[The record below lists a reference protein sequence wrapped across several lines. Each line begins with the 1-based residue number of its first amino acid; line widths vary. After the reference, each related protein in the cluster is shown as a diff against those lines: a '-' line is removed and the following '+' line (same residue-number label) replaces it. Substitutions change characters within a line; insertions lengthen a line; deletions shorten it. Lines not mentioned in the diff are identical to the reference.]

1 MSKIHQIFIATLLFL
16 SLSAHAE
23 WEPAQNSQS
32 KKATISS
39 IAQSISNKVA
49 ELPEPLFMDATDQAK
64 VDELLSTTLYQIDMN
79 TAAFEVT
86 LKQYRKIG
94 DSDTWLAAQEYY
106 LTLHSFNR
114 SKQDLLKLVDS
125 RIYNKLTGF
134 GPFGVTQF
142 KNEIHIT
149 QLNAQYLLF
158 FQIQSFKQFIED
170 LAISPV
176 PVIAMVVKLFLVY
189 LVLNWWLRN
198 SPDMIRHFRKTKLET
213 SSSPAVWIR
222 LIWYITKANKPIAWL
237 IAITV
242 SLNILSSLQS
252 LQHVKFLDI
261 FTWWILGG
269 SIAVKFILEFVY
281 RNSRSASKDIIAI
294 RLSTIRYYVW
304 SVIGAGVLLQITE
317 TTVGEGTIYNWVSSL
332 MFLWFIFVTIIVLS
346 KWKVYVFNENHVNL
360 ECAVWAQWAI
370 NHKDSFGLSTITTA
384 IMTFWIF
391 TRHVKQFIISNLS
404 QYAFFSQALAY
415 LFRIEIA
422 KQSDSGGQNSNL
434 VALSGDDV
442 FNYVLPG
449 SEDSEL
455 IRYAS
460 EEIKELSRYIL
471 SDSPAMCVVSGERG
485 IGITT
490 LLKQILY
497 RVNNAEPVY
506 LSCPNSGYSE
516 LIADLCEQIGL
527 SRESTDIQLL
537 AHLRKS
543 DVCYLFAVD
552 NAQRLVKPMVG
563 GLTGLMKFTNLMRR
577 SKKNH
582 RVLLAIEKSSWRF
595 VDRAR
600 GERLLFDLVTFMPR
614 WSEAQISNLLDSRL
628 NQDIENPVSFDDLNL
643 PKQWDQDDI
652 SEEERARYGFYRIL
666 WHYSDGNPTVALRFF
681 RLSLRKDQKTEKVV
695 VRLFQAPQADE
706 LEKMPKPMLAILRS
720 IVQLEISTPE
730 ELSKCTQLTIPEV
743 IGTLRYFE
751 SRGYIEWSSEKA
763 RISDHWYRF
772 ITNALHRQHLL
783 VK

>member
-1 MSKIHQIFIATLLFL
+1 MGKIYQIFIATLLFF
-16 SLSAHAE
+16 SLGAHAE
-23 WEPAQNSQS
+23 WEPTQHSQS
-32 KKATISS
+32 KTASISPA
-39 IAQSISNKVA
+39 AQSLSSKVA
-49 ELPEPLFMDATDQAK
+49 QLPEPLFMGADDHAK
-64 VDELLSTTLYQIDMN
+64 VDELLSATLYQIDIN
-79 TAAFEVT
+79 TAGFEESLT
-86 LKQYRKIG
+86 QYRKIG
-94 DSDTWLAAQEYY
+94 DDEAWLKTQEYY

-114 SKQDLLKLVDS
+114 SKQALLKLVDS
-125 RIYNKLTGF
+125 RVYNKLTGF
-134 GPFGVTQF
+134 GPFGVIQF

-149 QLNAQYLLF
+149 QLNAQFLLF

-176 PVIAMVVKLFLVY
+176 PVIAMVVKLIFVY
-189 LVLNWWLRN
+189 LILNWWLRN

-213 SSSPAVWIR
+213 ASSPPVWIR
-222 LIWYITKANKPIAWL
+222 FIWYISKANKPIAWL
-237 IAITV
+237 IAITI
-242 SLNILSSLQS
+242 SLDILSGLQS

-281 RNSRSASKDIIAI
+281 RNSRSTSKDIIVI

-317 TTVGEGTIYNWVSSL
+317 TTVGEGTIYHWVSSL
-332 MFLWFIFVTIIVLS
+332 MFLWFILITIVVLR
-346 KWKVYVFNENHVNL
+346 KWKPYVFSENNVNL
-360 ECAVWAQWAI
+360 DCAVWAQWAI
-370 NHKDSFGLSTITTA
+370 NHKDSFGLSTIATA

-391 TRHVKQFIISNLS
+391 TRHLKQFVISNLS

-415 LFRIEIA
+415 LFRIEVA
-422 KQSDSGGQNSNL
+422 KQSDNGGQNTNL
-434 VALSGDDV
+434 VPLVGDDI

-460 EEIKELSRYIL
+460 EEIKQLSRYIL

-485 IGITT
+485 IGTTT

-506 LSCPNSGYSE
+506 LNCPNAGYSE

-527 SRESTDIQLL
+527 NRETTDIQLL

-543 DVCYLFAVD
+543 EICYLFAVD

-563 GLTGLMKFTNLMRR
+563 GLSGLMKFANLMRR

-614 WSEAQISNLLDSRL
+614 WSESQISSLLDSRL
-628 NQDIENPVSFDDLNL
+628 NQDIEHPVSFDDLSL
-643 PKQWDQDDI
+643 PKQWDQDDV
-652 SEEERARYGFYRIL
+652 SEEERARHGFYRIL
-666 WHYSDGNPTVALRFF
+666 WHYADGNPTVALRFF
-681 RLSLRKDQKTEKVV
+681 RLSLRKDTKTEKVV
-695 VRLFQAPQADE
+695 VRLFQAPQSDE

-730 ELSKCTQLTIPEV
+730 ELSECTQLTIPEV

-751 SRGYIEWSSEKA
+751 SRDYIEWSGDKA

>member
-1 MSKIHQIFIATLLFL
+1 MGKIYQTLITLLLFF
-16 SLSAHAE
+16 SLGAHAE
-23 WEPAQNSQS
+23 WEPTHQTKVPQ
-32 KKATISS
+32 ISS
-39 IAQSISNKVA
+39 SAEKIAQQVE
-49 ELPEPLFMDATDQAK
+49 ELPDPLFMTAADHAK
-64 VDELLSTTLYQIDMN
+64 IDELLSTTLYQIGVN
-79 TAAFEVT
+79 TKGFESA
-86 LKQYRKIG
+86 LKTYRKVDGEDAWI
-94 DSDTWLAAQEYY
+94 TTQEYY

-114 SKQDLLKLVDS
+114 SKQNLLKLVDS
-125 RIYNKLTGF
+125 RVYNKLTGF

-149 QLNAQYLLF
+149 QLNAQFLLY

-176 PVIAMVVKLFLVY
+176 PVIAMVIKLFLVY
-189 LVLNWWLRN
+189 LILNWWLRN
-198 SPDMIRHFRKTKLET
+198 SPDMIRHFRKSKLET
-213 SSSPAVWIR
+213 TNAPPLWIR
-222 LIWYITKANKPIAWL
+222 LIWYISKANKPIAWL

-242 SLNILSSLQS
+242 SLDILSGLQS

-261 FTWWILGG
+261 FTWWVLGG

-281 RNSRSASKDIIAI
+281 RNSRSTSKDIIAL

-304 SVIGAGVLLQITE
+304 SVIGAGVLLQITK
-317 TTVGEGTIYNWVSSL
+317 TTVGEGTIYHWVSSL
-332 MFLWFIFVTIIVLS
+332 MFLWFIFITVLVLK
-346 KWKVYVFNENHVNL
+346 KWKPYVFRETNENHDQPI
-360 ECAVWAQWAI
+360 WAQWAV
-370 NHKDSFGLSTITTA
+370 NHKNSFGLSTISTA

-391 TRHVKQFIISNLS
+391 SRNVKQFIISNLS
-404 QYAFFSQALAY
+404 NYAFFSQALAY
-415 LFRIEIA
+415 LFRIEVA
-422 KQSDSGGQNSNL
+422 KQSDNGGSNTNL
-434 VALSGDDV
+434 VKLKGDDIYQ
-442 FNYVLPG
+442 YVLPG

-455 IRYAS
+455 IGYAT
-460 EEIKELSRYIL
+460 EEIKQLSRYIL

-485 IGITT
+485 IGTTT

-497 RVNNAEPVY
+497 RVNNAQAIY
-506 LSCPNSGYSE
+506 LNCPNSGYAE
-516 LIADLCEQIGL
+516 LIADLAEQLGL
-527 SRESTDIQLL
+527 SAESTDIQVL

-543 DVCYLFAVD
+543 ETNYLITVD

-563 GLTGLMKFTNLMRR
+563 GLSGLMKFANLMRR

-614 WSEAQISNLLDSRL
+614 WTESQISELLDSRL
-628 NQDIENPVSFDDLNL
+628 NQNVDNPVSFDDLNL
-643 PKQWDQDDI
+643 PKQWDQDDV
-652 SEEERARYGFYRIL
+652 SEEERARHGFYRIL
-666 WHYSDGNPTVALRFF
+666 WHYADGNPTVALRFF
-681 RLSLRKDQKTEKVV
+681 RLSLRKDQQTDKVV
-695 VRLFQAPQADE
+695 VRLFQAPQSDE

-720 IVQLEISTPE
+720 IVQLEVSTPE
-730 ELSKCTQLTIPEV
+730 ELSECTQLTIPEV

-751 SRGYIEWSSEKA
+751 SRDYIEWSGDKA

>member
-1 MSKIHQIFIATLLFL
+1 MGKFYQTLITTIFLLL

-23 WEPAQNSQS
+23 WEPSHQDKKPKVSDAAQRIAEQVSQ
-32 KKATISS
+32 
-39 IAQSISNKVA
+39 
-49 ELPEPLFMDATDQAK
+49 LPDPLFMTSADHAK
-64 VDELLSTTLYQIDMN
+64 VDELLSATLYQIDTN
-79 TAAFEVT
+79 TKGFEQA
-86 LKQYRKIG
+86 LKDYRHHNN
-94 DSDTWLAAQEYY
+94 DQNWMTTQEYY

-114 SKQDLLKLVDS
+114 SKQNLLKLVDS
-125 RIYNKLTGF
+125 HVYNKLTGF

-149 QLNAQYLLF
+149 QLNAQFLIY

-189 LVLNWWLRN
+189 LILTWWLRN
-198 SPDMIRHFRKTKLET
+198 SPDMVKHFRQTKLET
-213 SSSPAVWIR
+213 TTPPPIWIR
-222 LIWYITKANKPIAWL
+222 MIWYISKANKPIAWL

-242 SLNILSSLQS
+242 SLDILSNLQS

-261 FTWWILGG
+261 FTWWVLGG

-281 RNSRSASKDIIAI
+281 RNSRSTSKDIVAI

-317 TTVGEGTIYNWVSSL
+317 TTVGEGTIYHWVSSL
-332 MFLWFIFVTIIVLS
+332 MFLWFIVITIIVLR
-346 KWKVYVFNENHVNL
+346 KWKCYVFSENNESL
-360 ECAVWAQWAI
+360 ELPVWAHWAV
-370 NHKDSFGLSTITTA
+370 NHKNSFGLSTISTA
-384 IMTFWIF
+384 IMTFWLLSRNIK
-391 TRHVKQFIISNLS
+391 HMIISSLS
-404 QYAFFSQALAY
+404 NYAFFSQALAY
-415 LFRIEIA
+415 LFRIEVA
-422 KQSDSGGQNSNL
+422 KQGDTGGSNSNL
-434 VALSGDDV
+434 LKLKGDDIYQ
-442 FNYVLPG
+442 YVLPG
-449 SEDSEL
+449 NEDSEL
-455 IRYAS
+455 IGYS
-460 EEIKELSRYIL
+460 TDEIKQLSRYVL
-471 SDSPAMCVVSGERG
+471 ADSPAMCVVSGERG
-485 IGITT
+485 IGTTT
-490 LLKQILY
+490 LLNQLLY
-497 RVNNAEPVY
+497 RVNNAQPIY
-506 LSCPNSGYSE
+506 LNCPNSGYPE
-516 LIADLCEQIGL
+516 LIAEFAEQLGL
-527 SRESTDIQLL
+527 SRESTDIQVL

-543 DVCYLFAVD
+543 ETCYLLAVD

-563 GLTGLMKFTNLMRR
+563 GLSGLMKFANLLRR

-600 GERLLFDLVTFMPR
+600 GERLLFDLVTFLPR
-614 WSEAQISNLLDSRL
+614 WSETQITQLLDSRL
-628 NQDIENPVSFDDLNL
+628 NQNVENPVSFDDLNL

-652 SEEERARYGFYRIL
+652 SEEERAKQGFYRIL
-666 WHYSDGNPTVALRFF
+666 WHYADGNPTVALRFF
-681 RLSLRKDQKTEKVV
+681 RLSLRKDQQTDKVV
-695 VRLFQAPQADE
+695 VRLFQAPHSDE

-730 ELSKCTQLTIPEV
+730 ELSECTQLTIPEV

-751 SRGYIEWSSEKA
+751 SRDYIEWSGDKA

>member
-1 MSKIHQIFIATLLFL
+1 MGKIYQIFIATLLFI
-16 SLSAHAE
+16 SLGANAE
-23 WEPAQNSQS
+23 WEPTQHS
-32 KKATISS
+32 KTASTSPA
-39 IAQSISNKVA
+39 AQSIANKVSQ
-49 ELPEPLFMDATDQAK
+49 LPEPLFMGADDHAK
-64 VDELLSTTLYQIDMN
+64 VDELLSATLYQIDVN
-79 TAAFEVT
+79 TKGFEES

-94 DSDTWLAAQEYY
+94 GEDAWLTTQEYY

-125 RIYNKLTGF
+125 RVYNKLTGF

-149 QLNAQYLLF
+149 QLNAQFLIF

-170 LAISPV
+170 LSISPV
-176 PVIAMVVKLFLVY
+176 PVIAMAVKLIFVY

-198 SPDMIRHFRKTKLET
+198 SPDMFRHFRKTKLET
-213 SSSPAVWIR
+213 ASSPPVWIR
-222 LIWYITKANKPIAWL
+222 LIWYISKANKPIAWL
-237 IAITV
+237 IAITI
-242 SLNILSSLQS
+242 SLDILSGLQS

-281 RNSRSASKDIIAI
+281 RNSRSTSKDIIAI

-317 TTVGEGTIYNWVSSL
+317 TTVGEGTIYHWVSSL
-332 MFLWFIFVTIIVLS
+332 MFLWFIVITIIVLS
-346 KWKVYVFNENHVNL
+346 KWKPYVFSENNINADCV
-360 ECAVWAQWAI
+360 VWAQWAI
-370 NHKDSFGLSTITTA
+370 NHKDTFGLSTIATA

-391 TRHVKQFIISNLS
+391 TRHLKQFVISNLS

-422 KQSDSGGQNSNL
+422 KQSDNGGQNTNL
-434 VALSGDDV
+434 VPLSGDEIY
-442 FNYVLPG
+442 NYVLPG

-455 IRYAS
+455 IPYATD
-460 EEIKELSRYIL
+460 EIKQLSRYIL
-471 SDSPAMCVVSGERG
+471 TDSPAMCVVSGERG
-485 IGITT
+485 IGTTT
-490 LLKQILY
+490 LIKQILY
-497 RVNNAEPVY
+497 RVNNATPIY
-506 LSCPNSGYSE
+506 LNCPNSGYAE

-527 SRESTDIQLL
+527 SKESTDIQLL

-543 DVCYLFAVD
+543 EICYLFAID

-563 GLTGLMKFTNLMRR
+563 GLAGLMKFANLMRR

-614 WSEAQISNLLDSRL
+614 WSESQIASLLDTRL
-628 NQDIENPVSFDDLNL
+628 NQNIENPVSFDDLNL
-643 PKQWDQDDI
+643 PKQWDQDDV
-652 SEEERARYGFYRIL
+652 SEEERSRHGFYRIL
-666 WHYSDGNPTVALRFF
+666 WHYADGNPTVALRFL

-695 VRLFQAPQADE
+695 VRLFQAPQSDE

-730 ELSKCTQLTIPEV
+730 ELSECTQLTIPEV

-751 SRGYIEWSSEKA
+751 SRGYIEWSSDKA